1 MNQSYEFDEGIMEIN
16 NEQGE
21 NTKLI
26 ENTMDKQTK
35 AAKDKV
41 ENEGNSIILQEELQF
56 KRNKFFLRY
65 DKTEFDF
72 VHIPNQSKLV
82 KFVSIG
88 FLDDDLQRPIIDNK
102 LDEST

>member
-16 NEQGE
+16 NEQDE

-35 AAKDKV
+35 AAKDMF

-56 KRNKFFLRY
+56 KRNKFCLRY

-88 FLDDDLQRPIIDNK
+88 FLDDDLQTHIIDNK

>member
-16 NEQGE
+16 NEQDE

-35 AAKDKV
+35 VAKDKF
-41 ENEGNSIILQEELQF
+41 ENEGNSIILQEYLQF

-82 KFVSIG
+82 NFVSIG
-88 FLDDDLQRPIIDNK
+88 FVDDDLQRHIIDNK